1 MHLGPVDLRPCVGQ
15 HAWGFGCLFLASFL
29 LLINKQ
35 ELNEEEKKNREM
47 SLQIEINIVNLLF
60 KVGRK

>member
-35 ELNEEEKKNREM
+35 ELNEEEKKSRNELANRD
-47 SLQIEINIVNLLF
+47 
-60 KVGRK
+60 